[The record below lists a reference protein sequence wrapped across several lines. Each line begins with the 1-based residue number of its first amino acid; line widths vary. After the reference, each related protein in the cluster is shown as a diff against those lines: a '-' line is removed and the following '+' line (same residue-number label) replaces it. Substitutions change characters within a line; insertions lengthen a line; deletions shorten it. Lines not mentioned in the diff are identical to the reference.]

1 MLKKI
6 GQRTFFSTEFSNLSD
21 KKNKIMDIEQFRAY
35 ALSKPGTSEDFP
47 FDEVTLCLRVMGKI
61 FAITGLDNEK
71 FTVNLKCNP
80 DYAVELREL
89 HSEVQP
95 GWHMNKTHWNTVDF
109 EGELDDKT
117 LRQFIDHS
125 YEQVVKTLKKSEK
138 EALAQM

>member
-1 MLKKI
+1 
-6 GQRTFFSTEFSNLSD
+6 
-21 KKNKIMDIEQFRAY
+21 MDIEQFRAY